1 MSRITKREKSVRSTI
16 SLHQAKKGAFLRIE
30 GIPEGKS
37 RAQLLRLGLLEGELV
52 RCLEKLPGGTIVL
65 EKNRQEIAIGFSLA
79 STIVVAVVKTPEE
92 KE

>member
-1 MSRITKREKSVRSTI
+1 
-16 SLHQAKKGAFLRIE
+16 LHRAKKGSFLRIE

-37 RAQLLRLGLLEGELV
+37 KTLLLRLGILQGEVV

-65 EKNRQEIAIGFSLA
+65 GKKRQEIAVGFSLA
-79 STIVVAVVKTPEE
+79 STIIVAVMKNPEE

>member
-1 MSRITKREKSVRSTI
+1 MSIRSTI
-16 SLHQAKKGAFLRIE
+16 SLHQAKRGTFLRIE

-37 RAQLLRLGLLEGELV
+37 RAQLLRLGLLEGEMV

-79 STIVVAVVKTPEE
+79 STIVVAVVQTPEE